1 MSVNGHEASKTILV
15 VDDSESALAVS
26 RQTLENLGYE
36 VACVMSGADAI
47 RWLLAHPVAL
57 VLLDYRL
64 PDMTG
69 REVVCKLAEK
79 GLSIP
84 FVTITAHGDERL
96 AVEMMKLGALDYLAK
111 DQIFA
116 EMLPPL
122 VRQVLGRL
130 ENERRVA
137 VAERAATESE
147 GRFRSI
153 FENAAAGMATV
164 SSEGRLLQ
172 VNPELCRFLGYRAH
186 ELLTLDIAALTH
198 PDDRQATLRF
208 YRELEERQRSAFAYE
223 KRYLRRDGATVWGHA
238 TVAGVYDESRNLLY
252 SVALVQDITGR
263 KRYEELVA
271 NIDRGVAI
279 MTGEDFFRSLTAC
292 LADALKAD
300 QVFVGER
307 LPQQPECI
315 RAIAVVDAGREGL
328 TFEYPL
334 QHTPCENVFGR
345 QICVYPAGV
354 AQRFPEDRQ
363 LAEMHI
369 EGYAGAPLCSSSG
382 EPLGLL
388 VALFRQRI
396 ADPGMVES
404 LLQVFSLRAAAELER
419 RRSEQAQRRSER
431 QYKALFQEFQALLDG
446 IPDVLLLLAPE
457 KKVIWAN
464 RAAQTRLALPDLG
477 TAEMF
482 CHHFC
487 ASLDKAGT
495 GNCENCPVVGSFA
508 TGEGAEQVIK
518 HPDATLWGVKTFPLK
533 DREGEVNRV
542 IMLASDITEKVKL
555 RDESVRTGRLAAI
568 GELAAGVA
576 HEINNPTGLILM
588 NLPMVKEA
596 FADILP
602 ILEDHHR
609 LCGDFPFGGLRY
621 SKMKVQMPL
630 LLEEIL
636 EGAQRIRTIVEEMKD
651 FARGGE
657 AADFRLFDLNTA
669 VAKAVRLANN
679 QIRTS
684 TDRFSCTLA
693 DDLPPVTGN
702 PQRIEQVLLNLIIN
716 ACQALPEK
724 ERGLSISTC
733 FDARLRLCQVI
744 VRDEGVGIAEQDLPH
759 LTDPFFTTR
768 REKGGTGLGLSVST
782 RIVREHGGSLRF
794 ESFPG
799 RGTTVMLALPAV
811 CEGNER

>member
-1 MSVNGHEASKTILV
+1 
-15 VDDSESALAVS
+15 
-26 RQTLENLGYE
+26 
-36 VACVMSGADAI
+36 
-47 RWLLAHPVAL
+47 
-57 VLLDYRL
+57 
-64 PDMTG
+64 
-69 REVVCKLAEK
+69 
-79 GLSIP
+79 
-84 FVTITAHGDERL
+84 
-96 AVEMMKLGALDYLAK
+96 
-111 DQIFA
+111 
-116 EMLPPL
+116 
-122 VRQVLGRL
+122 
-130 ENERRVA
+130 
-137 VAERAATESE
+137 
-147 GRFRSI
+147 
-153 FENAAAGMATV
+153 
-164 SSEGRLLQ
+164 
-172 VNPELCRFLGYRAH
+172 
-186 ELLTLDIAALTH
+186 
-198 PDDRQATLRF
+198 
-208 YRELEERQRSAFAYE
+208 
-223 KRYLRRDGATVWGHA
+223 
-238 TVAGVYDESRNLLY
+238 
-252 SVALVQDITGR
+252 
-263 KRYEELVA
+263 
-271 NIDRGVAI
+271 
-279 MTGEDFFRSLTAC
+279 
-292 LADALKAD
+292 
-300 QVFVGER
+300 
-307 LPQQPECI
+307 
-315 RAIAVVDAGREGL
+315 
-328 TFEYPL
+328 
-334 QHTPCENVFGR
+334 
-345 QICVYPAGV
+345 
-354 AQRFPEDRQ
+354 
-363 LAEMHI
+363 
-369 EGYAGAPLCSSSG
+369 
-382 EPLGLL
+382 
-388 VALFRQRI
+388 
-396 ADPGMVES
+396 
-404 LLQVFSLRAAAELER
+404 
-419 RRSEQAQRRSER
+419 
-431 QYKALFQEFQALLDG
+431 
-446 IPDVLLLLAPE
+446 
-457 KKVIWAN
+457 
-464 RAAQTRLALPDLG
+464 
-477 TAEMF
+477 MF